1 MFFFQLIV
9 EINSDVALFRDMLI
23 HVGQTKD
30 NPELREKIRKIRRTC
45 MEAFK
50 HTFQILMQQLK
61 R

>member
-1 MFFFQLIV
+1 M

-30 NPELREKIRKIRRTC
+30 NPELREKIRKLRRTC

-50 HTFQILMQQLK
+50 HTFQLFKTQLK